1 MSEPRRYPELEL
13 KPSMLGP
20 SMSEQLSDELNR
32 LGEQGW
38 ELVSM
43 TQITPFDHVRL
54 ILKKEA

>member
-1 MSEPRRYPELEL
+1 MSNRWSYQVLEL
-13 KPSMLGP
+13 TPSMLGP

-54 ILKKEA
+54 VLKKEA